1 MVQYVSATVSGSQTT
16 DTYGIFGPAGAD
28 LSGKTITIYTQYGP
42 NNFAAVTPCGPGCSL
57 YFNKANGASASYTTR
72 NIFVPTST
80 LIVVGLNDQHMAF
93 APSMQGS
100 VELLTPSNG
109 STGYTIEIGSD
120 YNESKGTE
128 TYPGCQ
134 VSLVYPSAIAF
145 GKPLAPTN
153 TPSAQGSSIEFLK
166 PAAQAGGQKSM
177 ETLTFTVN
185 TASK

>member
-1 MVQYVSATVSGSQTT
+1 M
-16 DTYGIFGPAGAD
+16 
-28 LSGKTITIYTQYGP
+28 
-42 NNFAAVTPCGPGCSL
+42 TPCGPGCSL
-57 YFNKANGASASYTTR
+57 YFNKSNGASASYTTR

-80 LIVVGLNDQHMAF
+80 LIVVGLNDQHVAF

-145 GKPLAPTN
+145 GKPLAPAN